1 MLPKQKAL
9 SNVVIKMTQIAN
21 QKSLIS
27 VLKVLLKTD
36 DIEIIKYTLESLID
50 DLEDSEPDTEGNDG
64 ETIL

>member
-1 MLPKQKAL
+1 MLLGAVRNMGQVT
-9 SNVVIKMTQIAN
+9 NNTI
-21 QKSLIS
+21 LIS

-50 DLEDSEPDTEGNDG
+50 DLEDSEFNIEGNDG